1 MTDEVN
7 EMLFGGGAKAFVFE
21 SLGDTVEGEIVSAQ
35 TRQQT
40 SLDTGKPATWDDGSP
55 KKMIVIVLQT
65 TLREH
70 DEDDGLRSIYLRGG
84 NFQVE
89 NGKGTSSQ
97 VAVRDAVKRSGAKA
111 LEVGG
116 MLKMRWSGMGKGK
129 RGFNPPKLYEAA
141 YKAPVTNIMLDD
153 MA

>member
-1 MTDEVN
+1 MADEVN
-7 EMLFGGGAKAFVFE
+7 EMLMGGGGKAFAFE
-21 SLGDTVEGEIVSAQ
+21 NLGDTVEGEILSAT

-55 KKMIVIVLQT
+55 KKMIVVVLQT
-65 TLREH
+65 SLRDN
-70 DEDDGLRSIYLRGG
+70 DEDDGARSVYLRGG
-84 NFQVE
+84 NFVVAS
-89 NGKGTSSQ
+89 GKGSSSQ
-97 VAVRDAVKRSGAKA
+97 VAVRDAVKRAGAKG

-116 MLKMRWSGMGKGK
+116 YLKMRYSGVGPGK

-141 YKAPVTNIMLDD
+141 YKAPVTSIALDD